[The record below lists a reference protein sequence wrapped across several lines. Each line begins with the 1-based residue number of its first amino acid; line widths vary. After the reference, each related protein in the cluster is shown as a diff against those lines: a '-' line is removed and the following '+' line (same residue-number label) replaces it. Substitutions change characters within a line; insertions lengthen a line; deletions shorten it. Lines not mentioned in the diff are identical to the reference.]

1 MINKIS
7 EAKKNYY
14 QNEYEQ
20 CKCNTNEKW
29 KFINKMLNCQSSI
42 DSIPLCLVNGNE
54 KQTSPQGT
62 ADTFHV
68 FFTHIIGEALAKS
81 LLPAN
86 MSTELFMTVKEGVFP
101 S

>member
-1 MINKIS
+1 MINEIS

-20 CKCNTNEKW
+20 CKFNTNEKW

-42 DSIPLCLVNGNE
+42 DCIPLCFENGNE
-54 KQTSPQGT
+54 KQTSPRQGI

-68 FFTHIIGEALAKS
+68 FFTHNIGEALAKS

-86 MSTELFMTVKEGVFP
+86 MSTELFMTVKEGV
-101 S
+101 